1 MNGYELRGTEDVIT
15 PALIYYVDRIREN
28 IKKALQIAGSG
39 ERLWPHVKSHKSE
52 DMVRLQ
58 MEYGITKFKAA
69 TVAEAEM
76 AARVGA
82 EAVILAYPLVGP
94 NIRRYA
100 ALAMAYP
107 ETNFYAIGDD
117 LGALACLAGIVRGLG
132 GQMEVLLDINMGMD
146 RTGVRIE
153 QAESLYRKA
162 ALLEGIRMAG
172 LHCYDGHHNSRDLE
186 TRMDEV
192 GRTDRQIE
200 GIRKRLSADGLDCGL
215 VVAGGTPSFPCHAA
229 LTDWYLSPGTA
240 VLTDAGYYKNL
251 PDLGFVPAAALLT
264 RVVSHPAPGL
274 FTLDLGYKGIAADP
288 AAQRGYIIGLERAQ
302 PVLHSEE
309 HWVFRSGE
317 GEAVPEIGA
326 ELYVIPTHICP
337 TSALYPEILT
347 AEGGKITGRF
357 PVTARNRKIN
367 Y

>member
-1 MNGYELRGTEDVIT
+1 MNDYEVKGTEEVIT
-15 PALIYYVDRIREN
+15 PALIYYIDRIREN
-28 IKKALQIAGSG
+28 IKRALQIAGSG

-52 DMVRLQ
+52 DMVKLQ

-76 AARVGA
+76 AARAGA
-82 EAVILAYPLVGP
+82 SDVILAYPLTGP
-94 NIRRYA
+94 NIRRYL
-100 ALAMAYP
+100 ALSMAFSG
-107 ETNFYAIGDD
+107 TRFYAIGDD
-117 LGALACLAGIVRGLG
+117 FGALACLAETAKGMGYK
-132 GQMEVLLDINMGMD
+132 MPVLLDINMGMD
-146 RTGVRIE
+146 RTGVRME
-153 QAESLYRKA
+153 QAEELYRKA
-162 ALLEGIRMAG
+162 AKLEGIRMAG
-172 LHCYDGHHNSRDLE
+172 LHCYDGHHNNPDIKE
-186 TRMDEV
+186 RMREV
-192 GRTDRQIE
+192 ERADRQIGQMRE
-200 GIRKRLSADGLDCGL
+200 RLLADGLECGI

-251 PDLGFVPAAALLT
+251 PDLNFVPAAALLT
-264 RVVSHPAPGL
+264 RVVSHPALGL

-288 AAQRGYIIGLERAQ
+288 AAQRGYIVGLEGAK

-309 HWVFRSGE
+309 HWVFRAGE
-317 GEAVPEIGA
+317 GEQVPEIGA

-347 AEGGKITGRF
+347 AEGGRITGSF
-357 PVTARNRKIN
+357 PVTARNRRIT